1 MCVCVCVCV
10 CARAHV
16 CACVCAFV
24 CLHVCVCV
32 CVVVVVVDCFP
43 VVLFSTLEQTQGS
56 LSSMTH
62 VIYMDLCLLSLSACS
77 RQLSCRLPRL
87 VVQGTF
93 GALTKL
99 RSAAA

>member
-10 CARAHV
+10 CV
-16 CACVCAFV
+16 CTCACLCVCV
-24 CLHVCVCV
+24 CICVPTCVCV

-43 VVLFSTLEQTQGS
+43 VVLFSTLEQTHCS